1 MRKRRLS
8 RFQQDVSVV
17 IEINKIVNPFSGM
30 LENPD
35 FLPVNTLRLEDGEEI
50 FSHSVIRGSLW
61 SCSSAA
67 TLFFS
72 AFMASRIVSRTKLT
86 VC

>member
-1 MRKRRLS
+1 M
-8 RFQQDVSVV
+8 VV
-17 IEINKIVNPFSGM
+17 EINEIVNKLVSL
-30 LENPD
+30 LEGLD
-35 FLPVNTLRLEDGEEI
+35 FLAVDTLRLKDGKEI